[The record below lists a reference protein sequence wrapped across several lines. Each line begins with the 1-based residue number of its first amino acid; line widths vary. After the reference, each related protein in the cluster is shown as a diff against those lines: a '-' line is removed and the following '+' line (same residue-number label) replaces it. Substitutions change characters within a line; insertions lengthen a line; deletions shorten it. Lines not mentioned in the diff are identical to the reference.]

1 MHLTHIVGIWFH
13 NQPHGNWLNHLRN
26 TALLKRGA
34 DRAAIK
40 DLGNATEK
48 DAYIV
53 INVQQIAPCISF
65 TRQH

>member
-1 MHLTHIVGIWFH
+1 MHLTHIVSIWFH

-53 INVQQIAPCISF
+53 IIV
-65 TRQH
+65 